1 MNNIGQALIVVGII
15 AVVVYVC
22 ERLKPSLV
30 ATSSTGVTA
39 TAPATVSTAVQ
50 APYEVTQVGS
60 TTYVKM
66 TSSGAAVESIN
77 LPNNAPVG
85 TTGPR

>member
-1 MNNIGQALIVVGII
+1 MNNLGAAAIIVGII
-15 AVVVYVC
+15 AVAIYLCEKVKAVV
-22 ERLKPSLV
+22 PTTPIP
-30 ATSSTGVTA
+30 AVTA
-39 TAPATVSTAVQ
+39 AQQVVTSPP
-50 APYEVTQVGS
+50 APYEVTQVGN

-66 TSSGAAVESIN
+66 TSSGGVEKIV